1 MISIFINKVDKNDI
15 LMNIDDIS
23 TIGINGYRID
33 KPIYDLEFLLR
44 TIEKSKKEV
53 LIFMQDE
60 DSLYR
65 LILKG
70 FLGLYNFNNKI
81 YFYIIDKDTCTAF

>member
-1 MISIFINKVDKNDI
+1 MISIFINKVDKDDM
-15 LMNIDDIS
+15 LMNIDDIV
-23 TIGINGYRID
+23 TIGINGYRND

-53 LIFMQDE
+53 LIFMQGE

-70 FLGLYNFNNKI
+70 FLGLYDFNNET
-81 YFYIIDKDTCTAF
+81 YFYIIDNDTCIAF